1 MLEKSSLRATID
13 VAALVDGQRISRFLI
28 GIILLGFLAQI
39 GDGYDLAAAAYAA
52 PGIVH
57 AWHISR
63 ASLAPVF
70 STSLFGMLFGAP
82 LFGYVGDRYGRRIA
96 IIICS
101 LLLGTFTLATAS
113 THTLLELGVLRF
125 LTGIG
130 LGGLPA
136 NTIAIMAEYAP
147 RRSRALLITLMF
159 MGITFGGIVPAAVT
173 EIAPDASW
181 QVLFIVGGFIPVIA
195 AILNLLFMPE
205 SLKFLALRHASNPQ
219 LVKIARKMRP
229 DISVRDDTEFLFAHQ
244 SQTRFSPRMLFAEKL
259 RWITPLVWAMFITNL
274 MANFFLNSWMPTLFR
289 ASGLTASQAAFT
301 TSMYYVGGVVG
312 GITISR
318 ALDRSGVGIV
328 AIFMLLGV
336 PAVMLLGIVDFSAT
350 TLKFAVLFV
359 GITVLGNQLGLN
371 AVLGLVYPTAIRA
384 NGSGWALG
392 IGRIGA
398 IVGPLIGGSLIAA
411 HVKLQYLF
419 MVPTVPLFI
428 GAVASALLK
437 FQTDKGLASG
447 EDEMTTKLENA

>member
-1 MLEKSSLRATID
+1 MLEKASLRATID
-13 VAALVDGQRISRFLI
+13 VTALVDGQRISRFLI

-101 LLLGTFTLATAS
+101 LLLGVFTLATAS

-159 MGITFGGIVPAAVT
+159 MGITFGGIVPAVVT
-173 EIAPDASW
+173 TIAPDASW
-181 QVLFIVGGFIPVIA
+181 QVLFIVGSFNFGCCFDCR
-195 AILNLLFMPE
+195 F
-205 SLKFLALRHASNPQ
+205 RHSHPHGERGDYYMTVQATA
-219 LVKIARKMRP
+219 KTERMRLG
-229 DISVRDDTEFLFAHQ
+229 DIYA
-244 SQTRFSPRMLFAEKL
+244 
-259 RWITPLVWAMFITNL
+259 
-274 MANFFLNSWMPTLFR
+274 FFEP
-289 ASGLTASQAAFT
+289 
-301 TSMYYVGGVVG
+301 
-312 GITISR
+312 
-318 ALDRSGVGIV
+318 
-328 AIFMLLGV
+328 
-336 PAVMLLGIVDFSAT
+336 
-350 TLKFAVLFV
+350 
-359 GITVLGNQLGLN
+359 
-371 AVLGLVYPTAIRA
+371 
-384 NGSGWALG
+384 
-392 IGRIGA
+392 
-398 IVGPLIGGSLIAA
+398 
-411 HVKLQYLF
+411 
-419 MVPTVPLFI
+419 
-428 GAVASALLK
+428 
-437 FQTDKGLASG
+437 
-447 EDEMTTKLENA
+447 